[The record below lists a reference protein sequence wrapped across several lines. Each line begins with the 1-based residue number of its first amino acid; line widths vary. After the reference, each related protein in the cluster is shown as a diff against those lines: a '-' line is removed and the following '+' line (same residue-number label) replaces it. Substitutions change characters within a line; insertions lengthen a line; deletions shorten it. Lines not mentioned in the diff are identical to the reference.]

1 MNNNSNKPLNILK
14 ILTIILTVSSF
25 IILTGKVLSVL
36 LTVFGGLLLLT
47 LIVLLGVCTLG
58 IIFLTPFGTNLWN
71 SFLGVWDLKFSQEL
85 IKYLSI
91 VQPYILWINFCINIL
106 YLVIS
111 IFNKSKKNI
120 IISSI
125 ILIFSIIMLILYLI
139 GV

>member
-1 MNNNSNKPLNILK
+1 MNNNSNKLLNILK

-58 IIFLTPFGTNLWN
+58 IIFLTPFGSNLWN
-71 SFLGVWDLKFSQEL
+71 TFLGVWDLKFSQEL

-91 VQPYILWINFCINIL
+91 MQPYILWFNFCIDIL
-106 YLVIS
+106 YLIIS